1 MGKIAYIDLSNLK
14 VQVETIPHELQRQFI
29 GGRGINMYLLYTH
42 TLPGIN
48 PLSPENILIVGV
60 GLLTGV
66 KGPST
71 SRCSISGKSPETGL
85 IGDSNIGGYF
95 AAELRK
101 TGYDHLVISGQAE
114 NPVYILIENGSI
126 TINDAS
132 SIWGKDTIETTE
144 ILKREHGD
152 SIQSLCIG
160 QAGENLVRFACVR
173 SGWKNTAARTGMGCL
188 MGSKRVKA
196 IVAKGTTEVPIKYAD
211 KFKEYSNSLNSK
223 IASSKIRG
231 VLNKYGTPYLFDLHN
246 KLFGIVRTFNGQ
258 FNIFSEGANLS
269 SFNLEKYYIG
279 KRTCFSCSVCC
290 RHGYL
295 LKEGQFKGLYGEG
308 PDYGML
314 GAFGP
319 VCGIKNLE
327 TILVINDLLNRY
339 GLDASSTGNIIAWA
353 IELFKKGIIDEK
365 DTGNLKLEW
374 GDETTIIELIHQI
387 ATRKG
392 FGDILANGAKNAAE
406 KIGRDSGKYLIWVK
420 NLPQSDPVDIRGH
433 KGSALGVATSTRG
446 ADHLRSRPTF
456 EFLRL
461 SEDKLREIYGD
472 EVSSDPDSYKGKAR
486 IVWWSEN
493 LYAVVDSLGICK
505 FITKYFSP
513 DLLGFEEFS
522 KLIYYGTGIRM
533 LEKELFE
540 IGERITNIERMFL
553 VREGIRREH
562 DNLPSRYFQPMPLG
576 KNRGKR
582 INTQSFNN
590 MLDEYYQL
598 HGWDKRT
605 GTPTKDTLKRLHLDK
620 ILDKIC
626 SVEV

>member
-1 MGKIAYIDLSNLK
+1 MGKVAYINLSDLK
-14 VQVETIPHELQRQFI
+14 IQVENIPIELRRKFL

-42 TLPGIN
+42 TLPDIN
-48 PLSPENILIVGV
+48 PLDPENILIIGI
-60 GLLTGV
+60 GLFTGV
-66 KGPST
+66 KGLST

-95 AAELRK
+95 GSELRK
-101 TGYDHLVISGQAE
+101 TGYDHLVIRGQAE
-114 NPVYILIENGSI
+114 EPVYILIENGSI

-132 SIWGKDTIETTE
+132 SIWGKDTIETTK
-144 ILKREHGD
+144 ILKKKHGN
-152 SIQSLCIG
+152 SSQSLCIG

-196 IVAKGTTEVPIKYAD
+196 IVGKGSTKISIKYAD
-211 KFKEYSNSLNSK
+211 KFRKYSNSLNFK
-223 IASSKIRG
+223 VASSKIRNI
-231 VLNKYGTPYLFDLHN
+231 LNKYGTPYLFDLHN

-269 SFNLEKYYIG
+269 SFNLVEKYYIS
-279 KRTCFSCSVCC
+279 KKTCFSCSVCC

-353 IELFKKGIIDEK
+353 IELFKKGIISEK
-365 DTGNLKLEW
+365 DTNGLKLEW
-374 GDETTIIELIHQI
+374 GEEALIIKLIHQI
-387 ATRKG
+387 ANREK
-392 FGDILANGAKNAAE
+392 FGDILANGAKSAAE
-406 KIGRDSGKYLIWVK
+406 RIGKGSTQYLIWVK

-446 ADHLRSRPTF
+446 ADHSRSRPTF

-461 SEDKLREIYGD
+461 SDSKLREIYGD

-486 IVWWSEN
+486 MVWWSEN

-522 KLIYYGTGIRM
+522 KLIYYATGMRM
-533 LEKELFE
+533 SRKELSE

-553 VREGIRREH
+553 VREGIRRED
-562 DNLPSRYFQPMPLG
+562 DNLPSRYFDPMPLG
-576 KNRGKR
+576 KNKGKK
-582 INTQSFNN
+582 IDTQFFNR
-590 MLDEYYQL
+590 MLDDYYQL
-598 HGWDKRT
+598 HGWDKET
-605 GTPTKDTLKRLHLDK
+605 GIPTKATLKRLHV
-620 ILDKIC
+620 DKIC
-626 SVEV
+626 SCEDLNL

>member
-1 MGKIAYIDLSNLK
+1 MGKIVYIDLSNLK
-14 VQVETIPHELQRQFI
+14 IQAENISNEFRRQFL

-42 TLPGIN
+42 TSSDIN
-48 PLSPENILIVGV
+48 PLAPENVLIIGV
-60 GLLTGV
+60 GLLTGI

-95 AAELRK
+95 GAELRK
-101 TGYDHLVISGQAE
+101 TGYDHLVISGQAKE
-114 NPVYILIENGSI
+114 PVYILIENESI

-132 SIWGKDTIETTE
+132 SIWGKDTIETME
-144 ILKREHGD
+144 ILKKKYGD
-152 SIQSLCIG
+152 VSQSLCIG
-160 QAGENLVRFACVR
+160 QAGEKLVRFACVR

-188 MGSKRVKA
+188 MGSKKVKA
-196 IVAKGTTEVPIKYAD
+196 IVVEGATEVSIKYPD
-211 KFKEYSNSLNSK
+211 KFREYSNSLNSK
-223 IASSKIRG
+223 ITSSKIRNI
-231 VLNKYGTPYLFDLHN
+231 LNKYGTPYLFDLHN

-269 SFNLEKYYIG
+269 SFNLVEKYYSS
-279 KRTCFSCSVCC
+279 KKTCFSCSVCC
-290 RHGYL
+290 RHGYS

-319 VCGIKNLE
+319 VCGIKSLE

-353 IELFKKGIIDEK
+353 IELFQKGIISEI
-365 DTGNLKLEW
+365 DTHGLKLEW
-374 GDETTIIELIHQI
+374 GDETVIIKLIHQI
-387 ATRKG
+387 AKREK
-392 FGDILANGAKNAAE
+392 FGDVLANGAKNAAE
-406 KIGRDSGKYLIWVK
+406 KIGKGSEQYLMWAK
-420 NLPQSDPVDIRGH
+420 NLLQSDPVDIRGH

-472 EVSSDPDSYKGKAR
+472 EVSSAPDSYKGKPR
-486 IVWWSEN
+486 MVWWSEN

-505 FITKYFSP
+505 FITKYFGP
-513 DLLGFEEFS
+513 DLLGFEELS
-522 KLIYYGTGIRM
+522 KLIYYGTGIKM
-533 LEKELFE
+533 SGKELSE

-553 VREGIRREH
+553 AREGIRREH

-576 KNRGKR
+576 KNKGKK
-582 INTQSFNN
+582 IDIQPFNS

-598 HGWDKRT
+598 HGWDKET
-605 GTPTKDTLKRLHLDK
+605 GIPTKDTLKRLQLDEV
-620 ILDKIC
+620 C
-626 SVEV
+626 SMEI